1 MIVEFMQTI
10 ERNAVNRF
18 TIYGVIDA
26 ISVQIGADL
35 YFMLIVH
42 RCAVCQ
48 TNIRKVGEVRH
59 CIKFLDTV
67 IVDQL
72 LCGFEIAVL
81 GSMRFGALYR
91 FSQCVP
97 IEHIIV
103 WIRRGKFCA
112 FCRRI
117 ALEHIALRRRVP
129 LEHIFLRLF
138 GKELRYIGKAD
149 AVHIVRGILSI
160 SMQHHNIRNRQAVT
174 GEVGRTVDIELIIN
188 VVQCGIR
195 GERCGIFQLVV
206 AAVYRH
212 AARMNPVVRSKQQF
226 CIGWIS
232 RKLVDLIAVAV
243 RFFRRVRLEHI
254 LRRNRHSFSGVER
267 SFDLSDTVKDFGV
280 LPACHLSIILNN
292 GVLAVYALHKI
303 QTARKIFGIHCSQR
317 FSLVVREFMVSV
329 QSIFKRMKLLDVQSA
344 AFLNILCNIEMG
356 NELLRLCRLS
366 TPRVRLEHIRL
377 CSSRSIAECPQAVC
391 TEFSFV
397 SVYSIFCFVV
407 DGTHSIDMALGAVTF
422 GGGNRY
428 IMLVAQLLHIPL
440 QAVRRDAAHL
450 YTTST
455 GKFARGKVQFQQS
468 RSLFCILT
476 KHFKEI
482 AYLKQYDTVCVRRI
496 QFNGI
501 IVVQCVNRRLL
512 LLCVRL

>member
-35 YFMLIVH
+35 YFMLIVL

-48 TNIRKVGEVRH
+48 TNIRKVGEVSH

-160 SMQHHNIRNRQAVT
+160 SMQHHNIRN
-174 GEVGRTVDIELIIN
+174 
-188 VVQCGIR
+188 
-195 GERCGIFQLVV
+195 
-206 AAVYRH
+206 
-212 AARMNPVVRSKQQF
+212 
-226 CIGWIS
+226 
-232 RKLVDLIAVAV
+232 
-243 RFFRRVRLEHI
+243 
-254 LRRNRHSFSGVER
+254 
-267 SFDLSDTVKDFGV
+267 
-280 LPACHLSIILNN
+280 
-292 GVLAVYALHKI
+292 
-303 QTARKIFGIHCSQR
+303 
-317 FSLVVREFMVSV
+317 
-329 QSIFKRMKLLDVQSA
+329 
-344 AFLNILCNIEMG
+344 
-356 NELLRLCRLS
+356 
-366 TPRVRLEHIRL
+366 
-377 CSSRSIAECPQAVC
+377 
-391 TEFSFV
+391 
-397 SVYSIFCFVV
+397 
-407 DGTHSIDMALGAVTF
+407 
-422 GGGNRY
+422 
-428 IMLVAQLLHIPL
+428 
-440 QAVRRDAAHL
+440 
-450 YTTST
+450 
-455 GKFARGKVQFQQS
+455 
-468 RSLFCILT
+468 
-476 KHFKEI
+476 
-482 AYLKQYDTVCVRRI
+482 
-496 QFNGI
+496 
-501 IVVQCVNRRLL
+501 
-512 LLCVRL
+512 